1 MNNVRN
7 ILTDIE
13 NSLIKQVEIDKKI
26 NTVFQNDGLIV
37 GNGSQDFTQSCKSYY
52 FHLNNELV
60 ELIDVPGIE
69 GREQKYSE
77 MIKNA
82 VSRSH
87 LVCFVTRE
95 SKQIETNSL
104 EKIAEYLGE
113 RVEVLGIQNV
123 SINPRNEYEGESFF
137 YDKLKEMNNISLDLL
152 EQSLLEK
159 IPSRLYQKS
168 MKLAILP
175 GLCGLC
181 FKNGKT
187 TFVSPEEKGISEI
200 NQTSLKTLHRQQES
214 FLRHSTRKELIAISG
229 LMEFKKY
236 IGSVSEG
243 AKAKIKS
250 AAIHRLYDA
259 LGNFQDIIKKTET
272 DMKNDFHMIKEKNYE
287 YINNL
292 SIASTR
298 FETNMIHSME
308 VIINNIYFTE
318 IFEKEIVPH
327 IEKNKKI
334 NQEELRERLECK
346 KQYYTD
352 TMVEQVKES
361 FKENEKDFFERVKEV
376 TEEYKYN
383 IDTLKSMNVNFPDFE
398 IDNNIEDFFKYT
410 SMFLSNV
417 GLYALSGLEIGEFFG
432 DLGCIIGL
440 VVGVIVG
447 FFISLLNLL
456 DSETKK
462 IENLKSNVHKQ
473 LEKQIKKTIE
483 DWKPKVMNYIESAES
498 SVREMIHKTENISKS
513 LDYLIAEYESFSV
526 NLYNISGKILLKEKS
541 YE

>member
-1 MNNVRN
+1 
-7 ILTDIE
+7 
-13 NSLIKQVEIDKKI
+13 
-26 NTVFQNDGLIV
+26 
-37 GNGSQDFTQSCKSYY
+37 
-52 FHLNNELV
+52 
-60 ELIDVPGIE
+60 
-69 GREQKYSE
+69 
-77 MIKNA
+77 
-82 VSRSH
+82 
-87 LVCFVTRE
+87 
-95 SKQIETNSL
+95 
-104 EKIAEYLGE
+104 
-113 RVEVLGIQNV
+113 
-123 SINPRNEYEGESFF
+123 
-137 YDKLKEMNNISLDLL
+137 
-152 EQSLLEK
+152 
-159 IPSRLYQKS
+159 
-168 MKLAILP
+168 
-175 GLCGLC
+175 
-181 FKNGKT
+181 
-187 TFVSPEEKGISEI
+187 
-200 NQTSLKTLHRQQES
+200 
-214 FLRHSTRKELIAISG
+214 
-229 LMEFKKY
+229 MEFKKY

-334 NQEELRERLECK
+334 NKEELRERLECK

-352 TMVEQVKES
+352 TMIEQVKES

-383 IDTLKSMNVNFPDFE
+383 IDTLKSMNINFPDFE
-398 IDNNIEDFFKYT
+398 IDNNIEDFFKYS

-513 LDYLIAEYESFSV
+513 LDYLIAEFESFSV

>member
-1 MNNVRN
+1 M
-7 ILTDIE
+7 L
-13 NSLIKQVEIDKKI
+13 NS
-26 NTVFQNDGLIV
+26 
-37 GNGSQDFTQSCKSYY
+37 Y
-52 FHLNNELV
+52 
-60 ELIDVPGIE
+60 
-69 GREQKYSE
+69 
-77 MIKNA
+77 
-82 VSRSH
+82 
-87 LVCFVTRE
+87 
-95 SKQIETNSL
+95 
-104 EKIAEYLGE
+104 
-113 RVEVLGIQNV
+113 
-123 SINPRNEYEGESFF
+123 
-137 YDKLKEMNNISLDLL
+137 
-152 EQSLLEK
+152 
-159 IPSRLYQKS
+159 
-168 MKLAILP
+168 
-175 GLCGLC
+175 
-181 FKNGKT
+181 
-187 TFVSPEEKGISEI
+187 
-200 NQTSLKTLHRQQES
+200 
-214 FLRHSTRKELIAISG
+214 
-229 LMEFKKY
+229 
-236 IGSVSEG
+236 
-243 AKAKIKS
+243 
-250 AAIHRLYDA
+250 
-259 LGNFQDIIKKTET
+259 
-272 DMKNDFHMIKEKNYE
+272 
-287 YINNL
+287 
-292 SIASTR
+292 
-298 FETNMIHSME
+298 
-308 VIINNIYFTE
+308 NNIYFTE

-334 NQEELRERLECK
+334 NKEELRERLECK

-383 IDTLKSMNVNFPDFE
+383 IDTLKSMNINFPDFE

>member
-152 EQSLLEK
+152 EQSLLKK
-159 IPSRLYQKS
+159 IPSSLYQKS

-214 FLRHSTRKELIAISG
+214 FLRHSTRKE
-229 LMEFKKY
+229 FKNY

-327 IEKNKKI
+327 IEKNKKL
-334 NQEELRERLECK
+334 NKEELRERLECK

-383 IDTLKSMNVNFPDFE
+383 IDTLKSMNINFPDFE

>member
-1 MNNVRN
+1 
-7 ILTDIE
+7 
-13 NSLIKQVEIDKKI
+13 
-26 NTVFQNDGLIV
+26 
-37 GNGSQDFTQSCKSYY
+37 
-52 FHLNNELV
+52 
-60 ELIDVPGIE
+60 
-69 GREQKYSE
+69 
-77 MIKNA
+77 
-82 VSRSH
+82 
-87 LVCFVTRE
+87 
-95 SKQIETNSL
+95 
-104 EKIAEYLGE
+104 
-113 RVEVLGIQNV
+113 
-123 SINPRNEYEGESFF
+123 
-137 YDKLKEMNNISLDLL
+137 
-152 EQSLLEK
+152 
-159 IPSRLYQKS
+159 
-168 MKLAILP
+168 
-175 GLCGLC
+175 
-181 FKNGKT
+181 
-187 TFVSPEEKGISEI
+187 
-200 NQTSLKTLHRQQES
+200 
-214 FLRHSTRKELIAISG
+214 
-229 LMEFKKY
+229 MEFKKY

-334 NQEELRERLECK
+334 NKEELRERLECK

-383 IDTLKSMNVNFPDFE
+383 IDTLKSMNINFPDFE

>member
-175 GLCGLC
+175 GLCGRANA
-181 FKNGKT
+181 F
-187 TFVSPEEKGISEI
+187 
-200 NQTSLKTLHRQQES
+200 
-214 FLRHSTRKELIAISG
+214 
-229 LMEFKKY
+229 
-236 IGSVSEG
+236 
-243 AKAKIKS
+243 
-250 AAIHRLYDA
+250 
-259 LGNFQDIIKKTET
+259 
-272 DMKNDFHMIKEKNYE
+272 
-287 YINNL
+287 
-292 SIASTR
+292 
-298 FETNMIHSME
+298 
-308 VIINNIYFTE
+308 
-318 IFEKEIVPH
+318 
-327 IEKNKKI
+327 
-334 NQEELRERLECK
+334 
-346 KQYYTD
+346 
-352 TMVEQVKES
+352 
-361 FKENEKDFFERVKEV
+361 
-376 TEEYKYN
+376 
-383 IDTLKSMNVNFPDFE
+383 
-398 IDNNIEDFFKYT
+398 
-410 SMFLSNV
+410 
-417 GLYALSGLEIGEFFG
+417 
-432 DLGCIIGL
+432 
-440 VVGVIVG
+440 
-447 FFISLLNLL
+447 
-456 DSETKK
+456 
-462 IENLKSNVHKQ
+462 
-473 LEKQIKKTIE
+473 
-483 DWKPKVMNYIESAES
+483 
-498 SVREMIHKTENISKS
+498 
-513 LDYLIAEYESFSV
+513 
-526 NLYNISGKILLKEKS
+526 
-541 YE
+541 